1 VPGELARRATAAEGR
16 QIMSAAH
23 RPLTLWLVA
32 TLASINVHLATD
44 SEQRPVVVVVV
55 LHNYAAIAPAI
66 LEHAAREVDRTFAQ
80 LGIGVRWMAP
90 PVRVENGTD
99 GLDELVAATI
109 HVRLFRRDTRNQTV
123 AGVLGIDA
131 PSGLGSRL
139 TVMHVLYE
147 SIGDDSAS
155 ALALAYVMAHLMGNT
170 MTASDSTRGA
180 TIVRAARGE
189 VEHLQRGE
197 PVFTPEEADRIRT
210 RSRAAGR

>member
-1 VPGELARRATAAEGR
+1 
-16 QIMSAAH
+16 MSAAH

-44 SEQRPVVVVVV
+44 SEQRPVVVVV
-55 LHNYAAIAPAI
+55 LHNYAGIAPAI

-90 PVRVENGTD
+90 PVSVENRTD

-131 PSGLGSRL
+131 PSGLGSHL

-170 MTASDSTRGA
+170 MTVSDATRGA
-180 TIVRAARGE
+180 TIVRAARRE

-197 PVFTPEEADRIRT
+197 PVFMPEEADRIRT
-210 RSRAAGR
+210 RLRAAER